1 MKSKKSQLMLLAGAL
16 TVSFA
21 AQAAVVQDNTRS
33 ENPIEETDKATDANL
48 FGHVVDTKT
57 GEHLPYVTIQLKG
70 TTIGTTTDHTGHYF
84 LKNLPEGTFTIV
96 AKFLGYKTEEPTV
109 TVQHNTTQ
117 EVNFSLST
125 DDVAIDEV
133 VVSANRNET
142 ARRLAPNLVSVVGSK
157 VFDITQSTCLAQGL
171 NFQPGVRTEDNCQN
185 CGFTQVR
192 INGLDGHYSQILVDS
207 RPVFS
212 SLTGV
217 YGLEQ
222 IPANMIDRVEVVRGG
237 GSALFDRWHHQHHHQ
252 GAHPQLRLLW
262 PHLPVAGRI
271 KFVRQCD
278 HGQCLSRHRRLQGR
292 RLCLRPDAIPSGL

>member
-1 MKSKKSQLMLLAGAL
+1 MLLVGAL

-21 AQAAVVQDNTRS
+21 AQAAVVQDGTRS

-96 AKFLGYKTEEPTV
+96 AKFLGYKTEERTV

-157 VFDITQSTCLAQGL
+157 VFDITQSTCLAQGSTSSL
-171 NFQPGVRTEDNCQN
+171 ACAPRTIVRTA
-185 CGFTQVR
+185 V
-192 INGLDGHYSQILVDS
+192 S
-207 RPVFS
+207 RRCASMAWTVTTPRSWSIPVPS
-212 SLTGV
+212 S
-217 YGLEQ
+217 
-222 IPANMIDRVEVVRGG
+222 PPSRVSMAWSR
-237 GSALFDRWHHQHHHQ
+237 F
-252 GAHPQLRLLW
+252 
-262 PHLPVAGRI
+262 LPI
-271 KFVRQCD
+271 
-278 HGQCLSRHRRLQGR
+278 
-292 RLCLRPDAIPSGL
+292 

>member
-1 MKSKKSQLMLLAGAL
+1 MLLAGAL

-84 LKNLPEGTFTIV
+84 LKNLPEGTFTMV
-96 AKFLGYKTEEPTV
+96 VKFLGYKTVERTV

-207 RPVFS
+207 RPFPVF
-212 SLTGV
+212 TGW
-217 YGLEQ
+217 
-222 IPANMIDRVEVVRGG
+222 NR
-237 GSALFDRWHHQHHHQ
+237 F
-252 GAHPQLRLLW
+252 
-262 PHLPVAGRI
+262 LPI
-271 KFVRQCD
+271 
-278 HGQCLSRHRRLQGR
+278 
-292 RLCLRPDAIPSGL
+292 

>member
-1 MKSKKSQLMLLAGAL
+1 MLLAGAL

-84 LKNLPEGTFTIV
+84 LKNLPEGTFTMV
-96 AKFLGYKTEEPTV
+96 VKFLGYKTEERTV

-157 VFDITQSTCLAQGL
+157 VFDITQSTCLACA
-171 NFQPGVRTEDNCQN
+171 PRTTVRTA
-185 CGFTQVR
+185 V
-192 INGLDGHYSQILVDS
+192 S
-207 RPVFS
+207 RRCASMVWTATTPRSWSIPVPS
-212 SLTGV
+212 S
-217 YGLEQ
+217 
-222 IPANMIDRVEVVRGG
+222 PPSRVSMAWSR
-237 GSALFDRWHHQHHHQ
+237 F
-252 GAHPQLRLLW
+252 
-262 PHLPVAGRI
+262 LPI
-271 KFVRQCD
+271 
-278 HGQCLSRHRRLQGR
+278 
-292 RLCLRPDAIPSGL
+292 